1 MKILH
6 IASFNGNI
14 GDNANHSGFYKSLK
28 EFLAIDIN
36 VTQLEIRYFYKSWG
50 LKFFDQEFAIEAN
63 KYDLV
68 VFGGGNFFELW
79 LEDSETGTTIDI
91 SREILNMIKTPILF
105 NCIGVDIYKGYSEVT
120 KNKFKN
126 FLEYLLD
133 DENKKRFFVSV
144 RNDGSKEI
152 LVDLYGKILAE
163 KIMVAPDPGFYFK
176 PKKDE
181 SFPELINSKKS
192 IAINVAKDMLDKRFI
207 FDVTYE
213 EFTTALGNV
222 VNKFLDNYPEYQ
234 IIFMPHIYSDLGA
247 INDVL
252 TKINDIHRRY
262 KVKCAPYLTGANSAD
277 YIFGLYAQCELTLGM
292 RFHSNVCSIA
302 QNIPTIGLINYIKHG
317 KLYKE
322 IGMSDRI
329 IYVNRYGFERVLEEK
344 LYESI
349 DNLKNIKQRY
359 SEVNL
364 DISRMKV
371 DYFRNVIR
379 WLKER

>member
-28 EFLAIDIN
+28 EFLITDIN

-50 LKFFDQEFAIEAN
+50 LKFFDEEFAIEAN

-91 SREILNMIKTPILF
+91 SKDILNLIKTPILF
-105 NCIGVDIYKGYSEVT
+105 NCIGVDIYKGYSEKT
-120 KNKFKN
+120 KNKFKC

-133 DENKKRFFVSV
+133 SENKKRFFVSV
-144 RNDGSKEI
+144 RNDGSNEI
-152 LVDLYGKILAE
+152 LVDLYGKKLAE
-163 KIMVAPDPGFYFK
+163 KIIIAPDPAFYFK
-176 PKKDE
+176 PQKIE
-181 SFPELINSKKS
+181 NYPEIINSNKS
-192 IAINVAKDMLDKRFI
+192 IAINVAKDMLDKRFAL
-207 FDVTYE
+207 DVTYD
-213 EFTTALGNV
+213 EFTTALAKILNR
-222 VNKFLDNYPEYQ
+222 FLDNNSEYQ

-262 KVKCAPYLTGANSAD
+262 NIKCAPYLSGTHSAD
-277 YIFGLYAQCELTLGM
+277 YIFGLYAKCELVLGM

-302 QNIPTIGLINYIKHG
+302 QNIPTVGLINYEKHA
-317 KLYKE
+317 KLYEE
-322 IGMSDRI
+322 IGMNDRI
-329 IYVNRYGFERVLEEK
+329 IYVNRHGVERFLEK
-344 LYESI
+344 KIYESI
-349 DNLKNIKQRY
+349 KNLENIKQKY
-359 SEVNL
+359 NEVNGEINKL
-364 DISRMKV
+364 KIN
-371 DYFRNVIR
+371 YFRNIIN
-379 WLKER
+379 WLKDR